1 MRLVIR
7 LICSLVACVLLVS
20 VASSYYQIRREKR
33 ALRSELQER
42 AELLTDGLRHD
53 IEILLQQEA
62 ATDLRRKVEW
72 IGNKKHFLGVAV
84 YGQQPAPLVATKLL
98 EAQLA
103 GRPGIVAQAMGNDRA
118 TEQFVRMAH
127 GLAHLY
133 AVPLHGDAG
142 VIGGLLVAHD
152 ADYIASAMRRSWR
165 EMAVRVGVQIC
176 LLALTTFFIFQRSV
190 MKPIALTTAWMR
202 ELRHGRTSGE
212 NEPPE
217 TDMFGPLARE
227 ATHFARSLADARA
240 SAKLEARLREM
251 GESSWTAER
260 LAVSLETKLKG
271 SRLFVVSNREP
282 YMHVREGNRVH
293 AVVPASG
300 LVTGIEPILRACDG
314 IWVAHGSG
322 NADRETVDKR
332 DCLRVPPENPRYTLR
347 RVWLSRE
354 QEEGYYLGFSNEG
367 LWPLCH
373 IAHTRPTFRS
383 ADWQR
388 YKEVNAIF
396 ADALLDEMAETE
408 HPVVIVQD
416 YHFGLLPKLIK
427 ERRPDARVGIFWHIP
442 WPNAEAFGICPW
454 QHELLEGLLGAD
466 LIGFHVQAHCNN
478 FLETVNSA
486 LESRIEWERFA
497 VNRHNHV
504 TLVRPFPISVAFPNP
519 PLESQLEPFHSHQAA
534 LLQEIGADALYVAVG
549 VDRIDYTKGILERFL
564 GVERFLEKYPQYQ
577 GKFTLVQIGAPSRTD
592 IKQYKEFLYQ
602 VDEESQRINHRFSRG
617 KWRPI
622 LFRKWHHSHAEV
634 DRFYRA
640 ADLCVVTSLH
650 DGMNLVAKEFLAS
663 RHDEDGVLLLSP
675 FTGAARELPDALI
688 VSPYDTE
695 SLADAIFTAL
705 NMSSAERKKRMVRMR
720 AVVKEQNVYRW
731 AGTLIGELCD
741 VRLAHTNSI
750 SLPEFSTAL
759 LRAKGEIVCEHP
771 VQDLG
776 HACTM
781 RANSYHIDGGF
792 N

>member
-1 MRLVIR
+1 MRLVVH

-20 VASSYYQIRREKR
+20 VASSYYQIQREKR
-33 ALRSELQER
+33 VLRSELKKY
-42 AELLTDGLRHD
+42 AESLTDSLQHD
-53 IEILLQQEA
+53 VGILVQQEA
-62 ATDLRRKVEW
+62 ATDLRHRIEW
-72 IGNKKHFLGVAV
+72 IGNKDHFLGIAV
-84 YGQQPAPLVATKLL
+84 YGQQSAPLLVTNSLQT
-98 EAQLA
+98 QLA
-103 GRPGIVAQAMGNDRA
+103 GTPGIVAQAMGNDRA
-118 TEQFVRMAH
+118 NEQFVRMAR
-127 GLAHLY
+127 GLVHLY
-133 AVPLHGDAG
+133 AVPLHGEAG

-152 ADYIASAMRRSWR
+152 ANFIASAGRRSWR
-165 EMAVRVGVQIC
+165 EMAFRVGMQIL
-176 LLALTTFFIFQRSV
+176 LLALTTSVIFQYHV
-190 MKPIALTTAWMR
+190 MKPIARTTAWMR
-202 ELRHGRTSGE
+202 DLRHGRTPRGGE
-212 NEPPE
+212 LPE
-217 TDMFGPLARE
+217 ADMFGPLARE

-240 SAKLEARLREM
+240 SAKLEARLREL

-282 YMHVREGNRVH
+282 YMHVREGNAVR

-300 LVTGIEPILRACDG
+300 LVTGLEPILRACDG
-314 IWVAHGSG
+314 IWIAHGSG
-322 NADRETVDKR
+322 DADRETVNQH

-388 YKEVNAIF
+388 YKEVNQIF
-396 ADALLDEMAETE
+396 ADALLDEMAEVE

-416 YHFGLLPKLIK
+416 YHFALLPELIK
-427 ERRPDARVGIFWHIP
+427 QRRPDARVGIFWHIP

-454 QHELLEGLLGAD
+454 QQELLEGLLGAD
-466 LIGFHVQAHCNN
+466 LIGFHVQAHCDN

-504 TLVRPFPISVAFPNP
+504 TLVRPFPISVAFPDAP
-519 PLESQLEPFHSHQAA
+519 SESQIEPFHSHQAA

-549 VDRIDYTKGILERFL
+549 VDRVDYTKGILERFL

-577 GKFTLVQIGAPSRTD
+577 GKFTLIQIGAPSRTD
-592 IKQYKEFLYQ
+592 IKQYKEFLFQ
-602 VDEESQRINHRFSRG
+602 VDEESQRINYRFARG

-622 LFRKWHHSHAEV
+622 LFRAWHHSHTEV

-663 RHDEDGVLLLSP
+663 RHDEDGALLLSP

-695 SLADAIFTAL
+695 SVADAIYTAL
-705 NMSSAERKKRMVRMR
+705 NMSPAERKNRMVRMR
-720 AVVKEQNVYRW
+720 AVVKERNVYRW
-731 AGTLIGELCD
+731 AGTLIGDLCD
-741 VRLAHTNSI
+741 VRLAHTPTVMI
-750 SLPEFSTAL
+750 PKISTAL
-759 LRAKGEIVCEHP
+759 IAAANEQIVCEHP
-771 VQDLG
+771 VHNFSHSSAMGAGG
-776 HACTM
+776 H
-781 RANSYHIDGGF
+781 NVGG
-792 N
+792 